1 AAPAQ
6 EERAGRAPAGS
17 VTPQTPD
24 AEAATFRLPPGYRV
38 ELVASEPLVCEPA
51 LCVFDG
57 DGRAYVAELCTYM
70 QDIDGTG
77 EDEPRSRISV
87 LFDDDGD
94 GRMDRR
100 TTFAEGLVLPRLV
113 LPLDDRVIVGET
125 YSTTLWVYRDADR
138 DGRAESRELL
148 REGRR
153 DGRNLEHQD
162 SALTWG
168 IDNWLYTAMGGERLR
183 LRGGRLL
190 VEKLPGGFAQWGL
203 AVDDVGR
210 QFFSA
215 AGSERPA
222 FGFQR
227 HPRYGRVSSPG
238 ELADGFVEVF
248 PAIATPDVEGGST
261 GRGAAGTL
269 THCTGCCGQTIYRG
283 DALPD
288 CRGDYFLGEPV
299 GRLVRRAEVRDADGE
314 LVLAN
319 RHARGE
325 FLTST
330 DMNFRPVWA
339 TTGPDG
345 ALWVVDMYRGI
356 IQEGQVGAGGLV
368 PASAGRAP
376 RLAAQRR
383 ARTHLADRR
392 GRPRAAAGPAPARS
406 VARRAGRRA
415 RARER
420 VLARHRAEAA
430 RPARG
435 PRGRI
440 RGARAVGRGRGAARA
455 RARAVD
461 ARRARCAHAEG
472 RRARARRPGSARAL

>member
-153 DGRNLEHQD
+153 DGQPR
-162 SALTWG
+162 T
-168 IDNWLYTAMGGERLR
+168 
-183 LRGGRLL
+183 
-190 VEKLPGGFAQWGL
+190 PGQRADLGHRQL
-203 AVDDVGR
+203 AVHG
-210 QFFSA
+210 
-215 AGSERPA
+215 
-222 FGFQR
+222 
-227 HPRYGRVSSPG
+227 
-238 ELADGFVEVF
+238 DG
-248 PAIATPDVEGGST
+248 
-261 GRGAAGTL
+261 
-269 THCTGCCGQTIYRG
+269 
-283 DALPD
+283 
-288 CRGDYFLGEPV
+288 
-299 GRLVRRAEVRDADGE
+299 RRA
-314 LVLAN
+314 
-319 RHARGE
+319 
-325 FLTST
+325 S
-330 DMNFRPVWA
+330 
-339 TTGPDG
+339 
-345 ALWVVDMYRGI
+345 
-356 IQEGQVGAGGLV
+356 
-368 PASAGRAP
+368 
-376 RLAAQRR
+376 
-383 ARTHLADRR
+383 
-392 GRPRAAAGPAPARS
+392 APARWAAPRRE
-406 VARRAGRRA
+406 VARR
-415 RARER
+415 
-420 VLARHRAEAA
+420 V
-430 RPARG
+430 
-435 PRGRI
+435 
-440 RGARAVGRGRGAARA
+440 RAVGARGRR
-455 RARAVD
+455 
-461 ARRARCAHAEG
+461 
-472 RRARARRPGSARAL
+472 RRPAVLLRRGQRAPG